1 MRGGPNQRILFKVFW
16 HMKWFF
22 LNALRNLSNP
32 GYALI
37 VYTLIKPLNMKTLL
51 SVLIVLPLLA
61 AGQSAVDKAKGLYE
75 NKKYAEAIKL
85 LEEIDDDHQDY
96 AVAQFY
102 LGRIAF
108 DQKEYDDAADYFEE
122 ASEANDKV
130 ADYFLWLGDTYG
142 TIARDANVVRQ
153 GFLAPK
159 MKAAW
164 EKTIALDPKNISAR
178 ESLVEYY
185 TQAPGFMGGSFEKAK
200 EVGNQIIKLNP
211 ALGHRVM
218 GNIFV
223 REKNIPA
230 AEKEFI
236 EMARIDPKFNSALA
250 NFYTGQ
256 QQYDKA
262 FALIDDMLKK
272 NPEDILTSYLYGR
285 TSAIS
290 GKQLDK
296 GEQYLRKYLAYT
308 PKQNE
313 PSHAGANMRL
323 AQVYE
328 KRGNKAEAKKLFE
341 TALKL
346 DNSLKEAKEGL
357 ERVSK

>member
-1 MRGGPNQRILFKVFW
+1 
-16 HMKWFF
+16 
-22 LNALRNLSNP
+22 
-32 GYALI
+32 
-37 VYTLIKPLNMKTLL
+37 MKTLL
-51 SVLIVLPLLA
+51 LVLVAVPLFATSQSVV
-61 AGQSAVDKAKGLYE
+61 VKAKGLYE
-75 NKKYAEAIKL
+75 NKRYTEASKL
-85 LEEIDDDHQDY
+85 LEEIEDDHQDY
-96 AVAQFY
+96 AAAQYY

-122 ASEANDKV
+122 ASEADNKV

-142 TIARDANVVRQ
+142 TIAKDANVVRQ

-159 MKAAW
+159 MKSAW
-164 EKTIALDPKNISAR
+164 ETAIALDAKNVSAR
-178 ESLVEYY
+178 QSLVDYY

-200 EVGNQIIKLNP
+200 EVANQIIKLSP
-211 ALGHRVM
+211 ATGHRVM
-218 GNIFV
+218 GNIYV

-236 EMARIDPKFNSALA
+236 AMAKIEPNLRTALA
-250 NFYTGQ
+250 NFYNGQ

-262 FALIDDMLKK
+262 FALIEQMIKEDP
-272 NPEDILTSYLYGR
+272 NDILVVYQYGR
-285 TSAIS
+285 ASALS
-290 GKQLDK
+290 GKNLDK
-296 GEQYLRKYLAYT
+296 GEECLRKYLAYT
-308 PKQNE
+308 PKQFE